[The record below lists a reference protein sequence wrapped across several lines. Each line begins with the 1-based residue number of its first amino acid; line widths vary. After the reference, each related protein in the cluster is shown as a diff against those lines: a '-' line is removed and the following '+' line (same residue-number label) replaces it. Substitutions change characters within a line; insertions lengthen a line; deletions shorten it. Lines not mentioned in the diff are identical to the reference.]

1 MPHNGEVNLE
11 FGVYRNTCCSAEILI
26 PEDVTFPQCAKHGA
40 TEWKDITDVEYTTD
54 VESTTDHSSVESI
67 SVAKRIPRK

>member
-1 MPHNGEVNLE
+1 MPHDGEVNLE

-40 TEWKDITDVEYTTD
+40 TEWKDITDVE
-54 VESTTDHSSVESI
+54 STTDHSSVEST